1 MGALGL
7 GVRALGIGAA
17 LGGEAIGAARAL
29 AASIGGLSKGSKK
42 ISAGPNV
49 QARWHGPRFMAIAEN
64 AVEEAVARAGLRVQ
78 IEAIRLVSQAAFP
91 PASLPGEPPRV
102 RTGQLTRGVD
112 QETFR
117 GRASGGV
124 FFTARVGTNLKK
136 GFWLEVGTRRMA
148 PRPWLRPALDN
159 KRNQIV
165 KEILKAGRS
174 MK

>member
-7 GVRALGIGAA
+7 GVRALGLGAA

-91 PASLPGEPPRV
+91 PASKAGEPPRV
-102 RTGQLTRGVD
+102 RTGTLLRSID

-117 GRASGGV
+117 ATTAD
-124 FFTARVGTNLKK
+124 FTARVGSNLKY
-136 GFWLEVGTRRMA
+136 GFWLETGTRRMA

-165 KEILKAGRS
+165 DEILKAGRS